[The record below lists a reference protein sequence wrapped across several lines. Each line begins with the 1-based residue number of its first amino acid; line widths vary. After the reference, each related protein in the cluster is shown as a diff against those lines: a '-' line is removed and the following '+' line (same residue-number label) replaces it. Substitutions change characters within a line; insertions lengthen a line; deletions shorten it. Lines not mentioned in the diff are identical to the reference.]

1 MPIPMPI
8 HLFVYGTLRR
18 ASPHPLARRLAA
30 RARLLG
36 AASAPGALYDLRA
49 YPGAL
54 FDLVS
59 RGRVRGEVYA
69 LHTSDPLLRII
80 DAYEGCAEGEATSS
94 GFGRIPLVVTLDTGR
109 QLEALSYG
117 LAARPL
123 RARPIAS
130 GDWIAHLA
138 IRKPRA
144 RQR

>member
-1 MPIPMPI
+1 MPIR
-8 HLFVYGTLRR
+8 LFVYGTLRGV
-18 ASPHPLARRLAA
+18 SPHPMARRLAA
-30 RARLLG
+30 RAKLLG
-36 AASAPGALYDLRA
+36 AASAPGVLYDLGA

-54 FDLVS
+54 FDLAS

-69 LHTSDPLLRII
+69 LHASDPLLRAI
-80 DAYEGCAEGEATSS
+80 DAYEGCAEGEATNS
-94 GFGRIPLVVTLDTGR
+94 GFRRVPLVVTLDGGR
-109 QLEALSYG
+109 QLEAWSYG
-117 LAARPL
+117 LAARPP